1 MQTYVTATDN
11 YKTNGYTTD
20 NDLTITENALQR
32 FTPVNLAQME
42 DMALLRRIDT
52 KYVLSETQLCRALN
66 RLTADYRVL
75 EVAGQRQQRYQTLYF
90 DTPDFA
96 LYRQHHD
103 GWRSRYKVRSRVY
116 ADSGLAF
123 LEVKHKTNQN
133 ITVKHRVQTPEL
145 ITRIDEWAEEF
156 LYTCFPYP
164 ATALVV
170 KLHNTFRRITL
181 VSTSGIERVTIDL
194 GLSSHANEAHLP
206 LPGIAIAEVKQ
217 TAFSLRSAFVGQ
229 MRVLGV
235 RPMSFS
241 KYCIGVAQLYD
252 QLKANR
258 FKPQHLYL
266 DKLSNH
272 RDTEGTGKNSVFSVS
287 PW

>member
-11 YKTNGYTTD
+11 YKTNDYAT
-20 NDLTITENALQR
+20 NDVQTIAKDVLQR
-32 FTPVNLAQME
+32 FAPIGLARME

-52 KYVLSETQLCRALN
+52 KYVLSEAQLYRALSY
-66 RLTADYRVL
+66 LMADYRVL
-75 EVAGQRQQRYQTLYF
+75 EIEGQRQQRYQTLYF

-164 ATALVV
+164 ATALAV
-170 KLHNTFRRITL
+170 KLRNTFWRITL

-194 GLSSHANEAHLP
+194 GLSSYANGAHLP

-252 QLKANR
+252 QIKANR
-258 FKPQHLYL
+258 FKPQRRYL
-266 DKLSNH
+266 STLVKET
-272 RDTEGTGKNSVFSVS
+272 R
-287 PW
+287 

>member
-1 MQTYVTATDN
+1 MQTYVTATND
-11 YKTNGYTTD
+11 YTT
-20 NDLTITENALQR
+20 NDYQTIAEDVLQR
-32 FTPVNLAQME
+32 FTPVGLEEME

-52 KYVLSETQLCRALN
+52 KYVLSETQLYRALSH
-66 RLTADYRVL
+66 LTADYRVL
-75 EVAGQRQQRYQTLYF
+75 EVEGQRQQRYETLYF

-116 ADSGLAF
+116 ADSGLTF

-133 ITVKHRVQTPEL
+133 ITVKYRIQTPE
-145 ITRIDEWAEEF
+145 IVTEIDDWAEEF

-164 ATALVV
+164 ARALAV
-170 KLHNTFRRITL
+170 KLQNTFWRITL
-181 VSTSGIERVTIDL
+181 VSTSGIERVTVDL
-194 GLSSHANEAHLP
+194 GLRFAANKAHFP

-217 TAFSLRSAFVGQ
+217 AAFSLRSAFVGQ
-229 MRVLGV
+229 MRALGV
-235 RPMSFS
+235 RPLRFS
-241 KYCIGVAQLYD
+241 KYCIGVTQLYD
-252 QLKANR
+252 QVKANR
-258 FKPQHLYL
+258 FKLQHLYL

-272 RDTEGTGKNSVFSVS
+272 RDTEGTEKNSVFSVS

>member
-1 MQTYVTATDN
+1 M
-11 YKTNGYTTD
+11 KTHIPTTIDYTTGD
-20 NDLTITENALQR
+20 YQTTSEDILSR
-32 FTPVNLAQME
+32 FTPVSLAQME

-52 KYVLSETQLCRALN
+52 KYVLSKAQLYQAL
-66 RLTADYRVL
+66 RHLTTAYHTL
-75 EVAGQRQQRYQTLYF
+75 EVEGRRQQQYETLYF

-145 ITRIDEWAEEF
+145 VTKIGEWAEDF

-164 ATALVV
+164 STALTVR
-170 KLHNTFRRITL
+170 LQNAFRRITL
-181 VSTSGIERVTIDL
+181 VSTHDIERVTLDL
-194 GLSSHANEAHLP
+194 GLRFAANGARLP

-217 TAFSLRSAFVGQ
+217 AAFSLRSEFVGQ
-229 MRVLGV
+229 MRALGV
-235 RPMSFS
+235 RPLRFS
-241 KYCIGVAQLYD
+241 KYCIGVAHLYD
-252 QLKANR
+252 QVKANR
-258 FKPQHLYL
+258 FKLQQLYL

-272 RDTEGTGKNSVFSVS
+272 RDTEGTEKNSVFSVS